1 MPATPYPGIIT
12 HALALQA
19 HAPLRSFDPAHVP
32 GGLYDTA
39 FAVTNGLLAH
49 ARDQA
54 SPPFRHFHDLARY
67 NYGNPSV
74 LPANREQL
82 AASMPAGIRRL
93 ASDFPPFEVRHL
105 PNHTI
110 CLTAEVGRTQLTFYW
125 SIDYLAWCNGQAG
138 ATPYLVFR
146 PLSGRSL
153 ACHQQALSENPSRR
167 RGLPDRKRA
176 LPLWHVRINEA
187 VRRLHAQGLPRRGEV
202 FDLQDVV
209 RAAGDVGP
217 ELLRLRCP
225 LKLLRS
231 AALNRVEAVLDDASL
246 LGYPWLTG
254 ADRLVYYSPED
265 DLARAV

>member
-32 GGLYDTA
+32 GGLYHTA

-54 SPPFRHFHDLARY
+54 SLPFRHFHDLARY
-67 NYGNPSV
+67 NSGNPSV
-74 LPANREQL
+74 LPADRQQL

-93 ASDFPPFEVRHL
+93 AGDFPPFEVRHL
-105 PNHTI
+105 SNHTI

-146 PLSGRSL
+146 HLSDRSL
-153 ACHQQALSENPSRR
+153 ACHQQALSENPRRR
-167 RGLPDRKRA
+167 RGLPGREQA
-176 LPLWHVRINEA
+176 LPLWHVLIDDT
-187 VRRLHAQGLPRRGEV
+187 VRRLHAQGLPGRTDI

-209 RAAGDVGP
+209 RAAGAAGP
-217 ELLRLRCP
+217 GLLRLRCP

-231 AALNRVEAVLDDASL
+231 AALSRVEAVLDDASL
-246 LGYPWLTG
+246 LGHPWLTG
-254 ADRLVYYSPED
+254 ADRLVYYWPEA
-265 DLARAV
+265 DLARAL